1 MSEEAHPHPP
11 APSPTGQEKGS
22 LLDTV
27 AQLLIAVADPESI
40 ILFGSYARGDY
51 TKDSDLDLLVILP
64 TVEDRVEEMARLRM
78 ALWDVPMA
86 IDVVV
91 FSRDEVEERQHLR
104 GTMLFHAVREGQVLY
119 DAIIFAREPGEC

>member
-1 MSEEAHPHPP
+1 M
-11 APSPTGQEKGS
+11 
-22 LLDTV
+22 LD
-27 AQLLIAVADPESI
+27 AVARLLVAAANPESV

-64 TVEDRVEEMARLRM
+64 TVEDRIEEMARLRM

-91 FSRDEVEERQHLR
+91 FSRDEVEERQNLR

-119 DAIIFAREPGEC
+119 DAARSRA